1 MVSDSVQAG
10 LTILRQQILPFVYSP
25 LTELLEEDSVGESL
39 PADTDALQHTVA
51 LQLIQDQMGVQFPR
65 LRTTGQDIGSMNVIT
80 FALHIVYKHHQFVT
94 NTQA

>member
-51 LQLIQDQMGVQFPR
+51 LQLIQDQMG
-65 LRTTGQDIGSMNVIT
+65 I
-80 FALHIVYKHHQFVT
+80 
-94 NTQA
+94 